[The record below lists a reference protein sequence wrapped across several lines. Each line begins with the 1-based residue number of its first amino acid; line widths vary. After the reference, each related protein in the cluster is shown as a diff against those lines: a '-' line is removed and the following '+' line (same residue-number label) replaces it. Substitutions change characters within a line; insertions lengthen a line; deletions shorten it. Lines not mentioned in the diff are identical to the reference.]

1 MMNVEDVMTRD
12 VVFVEVPGSRDT
24 ALKIM
29 KDKGITSVPVVKNR
43 TLVGILTRGDIFR
56 NPEEDQIA
64 LLMTRQPVFVSPT
77 ATIKDAVRLF
87 IENAIRRMPV
97 VDDSQ
102 LVGFITVTDIV
113 SAIVDMDI
121 KTPVDDYIIREIV
134 AVWEMT
140 PVDVV
145 GEIMKLANTEASPV
159 LDSTNRVVGIV
170 TEGALLK
177 ASKIEDTI
185 ERADLS
191 AGSDEDAWT
200 WEAVRDTMSL
210 YYGVSRVELPNSP
223 VKDIMMAE
231 YESLYHKTG
240 ISECARQMRRFDVE
254 LLPVVTA
261 DDKLEGIIKDS
272 DLIRV
277 LDY

>member
-1 MMNVEDVMTRD
+1 MIKVEDVMTRD
-12 VVFVEVPGSRDT
+12 VVFAEVPGSRDT

-29 KDKGITSVPVVKNR
+29 KDRGVTSVPVVKNHK
-43 TLVGILTRGDIFR
+43 LVGIVTRGDIFR

-64 LLMTRQPVFVSPT
+64 LLMTRQPVFVSPN
-77 ATIKDAVRLF
+77 ATINDAAHILV
-87 IENAIRRMPV
+87 ENTFRRMPV
-97 VDDSQ
+97 VDDSE

-113 SAIVDMDI
+113 SAIADMDI
-121 KTPVDDYIIREIV
+121 GTPVDDYIIREIV

-145 GEIMKLANTEASPV
+145 GEIMKLANADASPV
-159 LDSTNRVVGIV
+159 LDSANKVVGIV
-170 TEGALLK
+170 TESALLK
-177 ASKIEDTI
+177 ASKIEDTT
-185 ERADLS
+185 EKADLS

-200 WEAVRDTMSL
+200 WEAVRDTMRL
-210 YYGVSRVELPNSP
+210 YYGVSRVELPSVP

-231 YESLYHKTG
+231 YESIYHKTG

-261 DDKLEGIIKDS
+261 DEKLEGIIKDS
-272 DLIRV
+272 DLV
-277 LDY
+277 KVFL

>member
-1 MMNVEDVMTRD
+1 MMKVEDVMTRD

-29 KDKGITSVPVVKNR
+29 KDKGITSLPVVKNDK
-43 TLVGILTRGDIFR
+43 LVGIVTRGDIFR

-64 LLMTRQPVFVSPT
+64 LLMTRQPVFVSPN
-77 ATIKDAVRLF
+77 ATINDAASILV
-87 IENAIRRMPV
+87 ENILRRMPV
-97 VDDSQ
+97 VDDSD

-113 SAIVDMDI
+113 SAIADMDI
-121 KTPVDDYIIREIV
+121 GTPVDDYIIREIV

-145 GEIMKLANTEASPV
+145 GEIMKLANADASPV
-159 LDSTNRVVGIV
+159 LDSANRVVGIV
-170 TEGALLK
+170 TESALLK

-185 ERADLS
+185 EKADLS

-210 YYGVSRVELPNSP
+210 YYGVSRVELPSVP

-231 YESLYHKTG
+231 YESIYHKTG

-261 DDKLEGIIKDS
+261 DEKLEGIIRDS
-272 DLIRV
+272 DLVKV
-277 LDY
+277 LL

>member
-1 MMNVEDVMTRD
+1 MMKVEDVMTRD

-29 KDKGITSVPVVKNR
+29 KDKGITSLPVVKNDK
-43 TLVGILTRGDIFR
+43 LVGIVTRGDIFR

-64 LLMTRQPVFVSPT
+64 LLMTRQPVFVSPN
-77 ATIKDAVRLF
+77 ATINDAASILV
-87 IENAIRRMPV
+87 ENILRRMPV
-97 VDDSQ
+97 VDDSD

-113 SAIVDMDI
+113 SAIADMDI
-121 KTPVDDYIIREIV
+121 GTPVDDYIIREIV

-145 GEIMKLANTEASPV
+145 GEIMKLANADASPV
-159 LDSTNRVVGIV
+159 LDSANRVVGIV
-170 TEGALLK
+170 TESALLK

-185 ERADLS
+185 EKADLS

-210 YYGVSRVELPNSP
+210 YYGVSRVELPSVP

-231 YESLYHKTG
+231 YESIYHKTG

-261 DDKLEGIIKDS
+261 DEKLEGIIKDS
-272 DLIRV
+272 DLVKV
-277 LDY
+277 LL

>member
-113 SAIVDMDI
+113 SAIADMDI

-145 GEIMKLANTEASPV
+145 GEIMKLANAEASPV

-185 ERADLS
+185 EKADLS

>member
-121 KTPVDDYIIREIV
+121 KTPVDDYIMREIV

-185 ERADLS
+185 EKADLS

>member
-1 MMNVEDVMTRD
+1 MKVEDVMTRD

-29 KDKGITSVPVVKNR
+29 KDKGITSLPVVKNHK
-43 TLVGILTRGDIFR
+43 LVGIVTRGDIFR

-64 LLMTRQPVFVSPT
+64 LLMTRQPVFVTPK
-77 ATIKDAVRLF
+77 ATINDAARILV
-87 IENAIRRMPV
+87 ENIIRRMPV
-97 VDDSQ
+97 VDDSD

-113 SAIVDMDI
+113 SAIADMDI
-121 KTPVDDYIIREIV
+121 GAPVDDYIIREIV
-134 AVWEMT
+134 AVWQMT

-145 GEIMKLANTEASPV
+145 GEIMKLANADASPV
-159 LDSTNRVVGIV
+159 LDSASKVVGIV
-170 TEGALLK
+170 TESALLK

-185 ERADLS
+185 EKADLS

-210 YYGVSRVELPNSP
+210 YYGVSRVELPSVP

-231 YESLYHKTG
+231 YESVYHKTG

-261 DDKLEGIIKDS
+261 DEKLEGIIKDS
-272 DLIRV
+272 DLVKV
-277 LDY
+277 LL

>member
-1 MMNVEDVMTRD
+1 MNVKDVMTRD

-29 KDKGITSVPVVKNR
+29 KETGITSVPVVKNR

-64 LLMTRQPVFVSPT
+64 LLMTRQPVFVSPM
-77 ATIKDAVRLF
+77 ATIEDAARIF
-87 IENAIRRMPV
+87 IEKAIRRMPV

-113 SAIVDMDI
+113 SAIAEMDI
-121 KTPVDDYIIREIV
+121 KTPVDNFIIREIV

-140 PVDVV
+140 PIDVV
-145 GEIMKLANTEASPV
+145 GEIMKLANAEASPV
-159 LDSTNRVVGIV
+159 IDSTNRVVGIV

-200 WEAVRDTMSL
+200 WEAVRDTMSF
-210 YYGVSRVELPNSP
+210 YYGVSRVELPSSP

-231 YESLYHKTG
+231 YESIFHKTG
-240 ISECARQMRRFDVE
+240 ISECARQMRRFVVE

-261 DDKLEGIIKDS
+261 DEKLEGIIKDS
-272 DLIRV
+272 DLVKV
-277 LDY
+277 LI

>member
-1 MMNVEDVMTRD
+1 MIKVEDVMTRD
-12 VVFVEVPGSRDT
+12 VVFAEVPGSRDT
-24 ALKIM
+24 VLKIM
-29 KDKGITSVPVVKNR
+29 KDRGVTSVPVVKNHK
-43 TLVGILTRGDIFR
+43 LVGIVTRGDIFR

-64 LLMTRQPVFVSPT
+64 LLMTRQPVFVSPN
-77 ATIKDAVRLF
+77 ATINDAAHILV
-87 IENAIRRMPV
+87 ENTFRRMPV
-97 VDDSQ
+97 VDDSE

-113 SAIVDMDI
+113 GAIADMDI
-121 KTPVDDYIIREIV
+121 GTPVDDYIIREIV

-145 GEIMKLANTEASPV
+145 GEIMKLANADASPV
-159 LDSTNRVVGIV
+159 LDSANRVVGIV
-170 TEGALLK
+170 TESALLK

-185 ERADLS
+185 EKADLS

-210 YYGVSRVELPNSP
+210 YYGVSRVELPSVP

-231 YESLYHKTG
+231 YESIYHKTG

-261 DDKLEGIIKDS
+261 DEKLEGIIKDS
-272 DLIRV
+272 DLVKV
-277 LDY
+277 LL

>member
-24 ALKIM
+24 AIKIM

-43 TLVGILTRGDIFR
+43 TLVGIITRGDIFR

-113 SAIVDMDI
+113 SAIADMDI

-145 GEIMKLANTEASPV
+145 GEIMKLANAEASPV

-185 ERADLS
+185 EKADLS

-277 LDY
+277 LAY

>member
-1 MMNVEDVMTRD
+1 MNVEDVMTRD

-29 KDKGITSVPVVKNR
+29 KEKGITSVPVVKNR
-43 TLVGILTRGDIFR
+43 TLVGIITRGDIFR

-64 LLMTRQPVFVSPT
+64 LLMSRQPVFVSPI
-77 ATIKDAVRLF
+77 ATIEDAARIF
-87 IENAIRRMPV
+87 IEKAIRRMPV

-102 LVGFITVTDIV
+102 FVGFITVTDIV
-113 SAIVDMDI
+113 SAIAEMDI
-121 KTPVDDYIIREIV
+121 KTPVDNFIVREIV

-140 PVDVV
+140 PIDVV
-145 GEIMKLANTEASPV
+145 GEIMKLANAEASPV
-159 LDSTNRVVGIV
+159 IDSTNRVVGIV

-177 ASKIEDTI
+177 SSKIEDTI

-210 YYGVSRVELPNSP
+210 YYGVSRVELPGSP
-223 VKDIMMAE
+223 VKDIMLAE
-231 YESLYHKTG
+231 YESIFHKTG

-261 DDKLEGIIKDS
+261 DEKLEGIIKDS
-272 DLIRV
+272 DLVKV
-277 LDY
+277 LI

>member
-1 MMNVEDVMTRD
+1 MIKVEDVMTKD
-12 VVFVEVPGSRDT
+12 VVFAEVPGSRDT

-29 KDKGITSVPVVKNR
+29 KDRGVTSVPVVKNHK
-43 TLVGILTRGDIFR
+43 LVGIVTRGDIFR

-64 LLMTRQPVFVSPT
+64 LLMTRQPVFVSPN
-77 ATIKDAVRLF
+77 ATINDAARILV
-87 IENAIRRMPV
+87 ENTIRRMPV
-97 VDDSQ
+97 VDDSE

-113 SAIVDMDI
+113 SAIADMDI
-121 KTPVDDYIIREIV
+121 GIPVEDYIIREIV

-140 PVDVV
+140 PLDVV
-145 GEIMKLANTEASPV
+145 GEIMKLANVDASPV
-159 LDSTNRVVGIV
+159 LDSANRVVGIV
-170 TEGALLK
+170 TENALLK
-177 ASKIEDTI
+177 ASKIEDTT
-185 ERADLS
+185 EKADLS

-210 YYGVSRVELPNSP
+210 YYGVSRVELPSVP

-231 YESLYHKTG
+231 YESIYHKTG

-261 DDKLEGIIKDS
+261 EEKLQGIIKDS
-272 DLIRV
+272 DLVKV
-277 LDY
+277 LL

>member
-29 KDKGITSVPVVKNR
+29 KDKRITSVPVVKNR

-113 SAIVDMDI
+113 SAIADMDI

-145 GEIMKLANTEASPV
+145 GEIMKLANAEASPV

-185 ERADLS
+185 EKADLS

-240 ISECARQMRRFDVE
+240 ISECTRQMRRFDVE

-272 DLIRV
+272 NLIRV
-277 LDY
+277 LI

>member
-1 MMNVEDVMTRD
+1 MMNVEDVMAKD

-43 TLVGILTRGDIFR
+43 TLVGIITRGDIFR

-113 SAIVDMDI
+113 SAIADMDI

-145 GEIMKLANTEASPV
+145 GEIMKLANAEASPV
-159 LDSTNRVVGIV
+159 LDSANRVVGIV

-185 ERADLS
+185 EKADLS

-272 DLIRV
+272 DLVRV
-277 LDY
+277 LV

>member
-24 ALKIM
+24 AIKIM

-43 TLVGILTRGDIFR
+43 TLVGIITRGDIFR

-113 SAIVDMDI
+113 SAIADMDI

-145 GEIMKLANTEASPV
+145 GEIMKLANAEASPV

-185 ERADLS
+185 EKADLS

-254 LLPVVTA
+254 LLPIVTA

-277 LDY
+277 LEN

>member
-1 MMNVEDVMTRD
+1 MNVKDVMTRD

-29 KDKGITSVPVVKNR
+29 KETGITSVPVVKNR

-64 LLMTRQPVFVSPT
+64 LLMTRQPVFVSPM
-77 ATIKDAVRLF
+77 ATIEDAARTF
-87 IENAIRRMPV
+87 IEKAIRRMPV

-113 SAIVDMDI
+113 SAIAEMDI
-121 KTPVDDYIIREIV
+121 KTPVDNFIIREIV

-140 PVDVV
+140 PIDVV
-145 GEIMKLANTEASPV
+145 GEIMKLANAEASPV
-159 LDSTNRVVGIV
+159 IDSTNRVVGIV

-200 WEAVRDTMSL
+200 WEAVRDTMSF
-210 YYGVSRVELPNSP
+210 YYGVSRVELPSSP

-231 YESLYHKTG
+231 YESIFHKTG

-261 DDKLEGIIKDS
+261 DEKLEGIIKDS
-272 DLIRV
+272 DLVKV
-277 LDY
+277 LI

>member
-1 MMNVEDVMTRD
+1 MMKVEDVMTRD

-29 KDKGITSVPVVKNR
+29 KDKGITSLPVVKNHK
-43 TLVGILTRGDIFR
+43 LVGIVTRGDIFR

-64 LLMTRQPVFVSPT
+64 LLMTRQPVFVTPK
-77 ATIKDAVRLF
+77 AAINDAARILV
-87 IENAIRRMPV
+87 ENIIRRMPV
-97 VDDSQ
+97 VDDSD

-113 SAIVDMDI
+113 SAIADMDI
-121 KTPVDDYIIREIV
+121 GTPVDDYIIREIV
-134 AVWEMT
+134 AVWQMT

-145 GEIMKLANTEASPV
+145 GEIMKLANADASPV
-159 LDSTNRVVGIV
+159 LDSASKVVGIV
-170 TEGALLK
+170 TESALLK

-185 ERADLS
+185 EKADLS

-210 YYGVSRVELPNSP
+210 YYGVSRVELPSVP

-231 YESLYHKTG
+231 YESVYHKTG

-261 DDKLEGIIKDS
+261 DEKLEGIIKDS
-272 DLIRV
+272 DLVKV
-277 LDY
+277 LL

>member
-24 ALKIM
+24 AIKIM

-43 TLVGILTRGDIFR
+43 TLVGIITRGDIFR

-113 SAIVDMDI
+113 SAIADMDI
-121 KTPVDDYIIREIV
+121 KTPVDDYFIREIV

-145 GEIMKLANTEASPV
+145 GEIMKLANAEASPV

-185 ERADLS
+185 EKADLS

-261 DDKLEGIIKDS
+261 DDKLEGIIKDL
-272 DLIRV
+272 DLLRV
-277 LDY
+277 LV

>member
-1 MMNVEDVMTRD
+1 MMKVEDVMTRD
-12 VVFVEVPGSRDT
+12 VVLVEVPGSRDT

-29 KDKGITSVPVVKNR
+29 KDKGITSLPVVKNHR
-43 TLVGILTRGDIFR
+43 LAGIVTRGDIFR

-64 LLMTRQPVFVSPT
+64 LLMTRQPVFVSPN
-77 ATIKDAVRLF
+77 ATINDAARILV
-87 IENAIRRMPV
+87 ENIIRRMPV
-97 VDDSQ
+97 VDDSE

-113 SAIVDMDI
+113 SAIADMDI
-121 KTPVDDYIIREIV
+121 ETPVDDYIIREIV

-140 PVDVV
+140 PVNVV
-145 GEIMKLANTEASPV
+145 GEIMKLANADASPV
-159 LDSTNRVVGIV
+159 LDSANRVVGIV
-170 TEGALLK
+170 TESALLK
-177 ASKIEDTI
+177 ASKIEDTT
-185 ERADLS
+185 EKADLS

-210 YYGVSRVELPNSP
+210 YYGVSRVELPSVP

-231 YESLYHKTG
+231 YESIYHKTG

-261 DDKLEGIIKDS
+261 DEKLEGIIKDS
-272 DLIRV
+272 DLVKV
-277 LDY
+277 LL

>member
-1 MMNVEDVMTRD
+1 MIRVEDVMTGD

-29 KDKGITSVPVVKNR
+29 KDKGITSLPVVKNHK
-43 TLVGILTRGDIFR
+43 LVGIVTRGDIFR

-64 LLMTRQPVFVSPT
+64 LLMTRQPVFVSPN
-77 ATIKDAVRLF
+77 ATINDAARILV
-87 IENAIRRMPV
+87 ENTIRRMPV
-97 VDDSQ
+97 VDDSE

-113 SAIVDMDI
+113 GAIADMDNG
-121 KTPVDDYIIREIV
+121 TPVDDYIIREIV

-145 GEIMKLANTEASPV
+145 GEIMKLANADASPV
-159 LDSTNRVVGIV
+159 LDSANRVVGIV
-170 TEGALLK
+170 TESALLK

-185 ERADLS
+185 EKADLS

-210 YYGVSRVELPNSP
+210 YYGVSRVELPSVP

-231 YESLYHKTG
+231 YESIYHKTG

-261 DDKLEGIIKDS
+261 DEKLEGIIKDS
-272 DLIRV
+272 DLV
-277 LDY
+277 KVFL

>member
-1 MMNVEDVMTRD
+1 
-12 VVFVEVPGSRDT
+12 
-24 ALKIM
+24 
-29 KDKGITSVPVVKNR
+29 
-43 TLVGILTRGDIFR
+43 VGILTRGDIFR

-64 LLMTRQPVFVSPT
+64 LLMTRQPVFVSPM
-77 ATIKDAVRLF
+77 ATIEDAARIF
-87 IENAIRRMPV
+87 IEKAIRRMPV

-113 SAIVDMDI
+113 SAIAEMDI
-121 KTPVDDYIIREIV
+121 KTPVDNFIIREIV

-140 PVDVV
+140 PIDVV
-145 GEIMKLANTEASPV
+145 GEIMKLANAEASPV
-159 LDSTNRVVGIV
+159 IDSTNRVVGIV

-200 WEAVRDTMSL
+200 WEAVRDTMSF
-210 YYGVSRVELPNSP
+210 YYGVSRVELPSSP

-231 YESLYHKTG
+231 YESIFHKTG

-261 DDKLEGIIKDS
+261 DEKLEGIIKDS
-272 DLIRV
+272 DIVKVLI
-277 LDY
+277 

>member
-1 MMNVEDVMTRD
+1 MMNVEDVMARD

-43 TLVGILTRGDIFR
+43 TLVGIITRGDIFR

-113 SAIVDMDI
+113 SAIADMDI

-145 GEIMKLANTEASPV
+145 GEIMKLANAEASPV
-159 LDSTNRVVGIV
+159 LDSANRVVGIV

-185 ERADLS
+185 EKADLS

-223 VKDIMMAE
+223 VKEIMMAE

-272 DLIRV
+272 DLVRV
-277 LDY
+277 LV

>member
-1 MMNVEDVMTRD
+1 MIKVEDVMTKD
-12 VVFVEVPGSRDT
+12 VVFAEVPGSRDT

-29 KDKGITSVPVVKNR
+29 KDRGVTSVPVVKNHK
-43 TLVGILTRGDIFR
+43 LVGIITRGDIFR

-64 LLMTRQPVFVSPT
+64 LLMTRQPVFVSPN
-77 ATIKDAVRLF
+77 ATINDAARILV
-87 IENAIRRMPV
+87 ENIIRRMPV
-97 VDDSQ
+97 VDDSE

-113 SAIVDMDI
+113 SAIADMDI
-121 KTPVDDYIIREIV
+121 GIPVEDYIIREIV

-140 PVDVV
+140 PLDVV
-145 GEIMKLANTEASPV
+145 GEIMKLANADASPV
-159 LDSTNRVVGIV
+159 LDSANRVVGIV
-170 TEGALLK
+170 TENALLK
-177 ASKIEDTI
+177 ASKIEDTT
-185 ERADLS
+185 EKADLS

-210 YYGVSRVELPNSP
+210 YYGVSRVELPSVP

-231 YESLYHKTG
+231 YESIYHKTG

-261 DDKLEGIIKDS
+261 DEKLEGIIKDS
-272 DLIRV
+272 DLVKV
-277 LDY
+277 LL

>member
-1 MMNVEDVMTRD
+1 MNVEDVMTRD

-29 KDKGITSVPVVKNR
+29 KEKGITSVPVVKKR
-43 TLVGILTRGDIFR
+43 TLVGIITRGDIFR

-64 LLMTRQPVFVSPT
+64 LLMTRQPVFVSPMT
-77 ATIKDAVRLF
+77 TIEDAARIF
-87 IENAIRRMPV
+87 IEKAIRRMPV
-97 VDDSQ
+97 VEDSQ
-102 LVGFITVTDIV
+102 LVGFITLTDIV
-113 SAIVDMDI
+113 SAIAEMDI
-121 KTPVDDYIIREIV
+121 KTPVDNFIIRNIV

-140 PVDVV
+140 PIDVV

-170 TEGALLK
+170 AEGALLK

-191 AGSDEDAWT
+191 AGLDEDAWT

-210 YYGVSRVELPNSP
+210 YYGVSRVELPDSP
-223 VKDIMMAE
+223 VKDIMMTE
-231 YESLYHKTG
+231 YESLFHKTG

-261 DDKLEGIIKDS
+261 DEKLEGIIKDS
-272 DLIRV
+272 DLVKV
-277 LDY
+277 LI

>member
-1 MMNVEDVMTRD
+1 MNVKDVMTRD

-29 KDKGITSVPVVKNR
+29 KEKGITSVPVVKNR
-43 TLVGILTRGDIFR
+43 TLVGIITRGDIFR

-64 LLMTRQPVFVSPT
+64 LLMTRQPVFVSPME
-77 ATIKDAVRLF
+77 TIEDAARIF
-87 IENAIRRMPV
+87 IEKAIRRMPV

-113 SAIVDMDI
+113 SAVAEMDI
-121 KTPVDDYIIREIV
+121 KTPVDNFIIREIV

-140 PVDVV
+140 PIDVV
-145 GEIMKLANTEASPV
+145 GEIMKLANAEASPV
-159 LDSTNRVVGIV
+159 IDSTNKVVGIV

-210 YYGVSRVELPNSP
+210 YYGVSRVELPGSP
-223 VKDIMMAE
+223 VKDIMMTE
-231 YESLYHKTG
+231 YESLFHKTG

-261 DDKLEGIIKDS
+261 DEKLEGIIKDS
-272 DLIRV
+272 DLIKV
-277 LDY
+277 LI

>member
-1 MMNVEDVMTRD
+1 MNVEDVMTRD
-12 VVFVEVPGSRDT
+12 LVYAEVPGSRDK

-29 KDKGITSVPVVKNR
+29 KEKGITSVPVVKDR
-43 TLVGILTRGDIFR
+43 KLVGIITRGDIFR

-64 LLMTRQPVFVSPT
+64 LLMTRQPVVVSPT
-77 ATIKDAVRLF
+77 ATINEAAQIFV
-87 IENAIRRMPV
+87 ENNVRRMPV
-97 VDDSQ
+97 VEDSE

-113 SAIVDMDI
+113 GAIAEMDI
-121 KTPVDDYIIREIV
+121 RTPVDDFIIREIV

-140 PVDVV
+140 PVSVV
-145 GEIMKLANTEASPV
+145 GEIMKLANADASPV
-159 LDSTNRVVGIV
+159 LDSALKVVGIV
-170 TEGALLK
+170 TENALLR

-185 ERADLS
+185 EKADLS

-210 YYGVSRVELPNSP
+210 YYGVSRVELPDVP

-261 DDKLEGIIKDS
+261 DEKLEGIIKDS
-272 DLIRV
+272 DLVKV
-277 LDY
+277 LL

>member
-1 MMNVEDVMTRD
+1 MIRVEDVMTGD

-29 KDKGITSVPVVKNR
+29 KDKGITSLPVVKNHK
-43 TLVGILTRGDIFR
+43 LVGIVTRGDIFR

-64 LLMTRQPVFVSPT
+64 LLMTRQPVFVSPN
-77 ATIKDAVRLF
+77 ATINDAARILV
-87 IENAIRRMPV
+87 ENTIRRMPV
-97 VDDSQ
+97 VDDSE

-113 SAIVDMDI
+113 GAIADMDI
-121 KTPVDDYIIREIV
+121 GTPVDDYIIREIV

-145 GEIMKLANTEASPV
+145 GEIMKLANADASPV
-159 LDSTNRVVGIV
+159 LDSANRVVGIV
-170 TEGALLK
+170 TESALLK

-185 ERADLS
+185 EKADLS

-210 YYGVSRVELPNSP
+210 YYGVSRVELPSVP

-231 YESLYHKTG
+231 YASIYHKTG
-240 ISECARQMRRFDVE
+240 ISECARQMQRFDVE

-261 DDKLEGIIKDS
+261 DEKLEGIIKDS
-272 DLIRV
+272 DLV
-277 LDY
+277 KVFL

>member
-1 MMNVEDVMTRD
+1 MKVEDVMTRD

-29 KDKGITSVPVVKNR
+29 KDKGITSLPVVKNHK
-43 TLVGILTRGDIFR
+43 LVGIITRGDIFR

-64 LLMTRQPVFVSPT
+64 LLMTRQPVFVTPN
-77 ATIKDAVRLF
+77 AAINDAARILV
-87 IENAIRRMPV
+87 ENIIRRMPV
-97 VDDSQ
+97 VDDSD

-113 SAIVDMDI
+113 SAIADMEI
-121 KTPVDDYIIREIV
+121 ATPVDDYIIREIV
-134 AVWEMT
+134 AVWQMT

-145 GEIMKLANTEASPV
+145 GEIMKLANADASPV
-159 LDSTNRVVGIV
+159 LDSASKVVGIV
-170 TEGALLK
+170 TESALLK
-177 ASKIEDTI
+177 ASKIEDTT
-185 ERADLS
+185 EKADLS

-210 YYGVSRVELPNSP
+210 YYGVSRVELPSVP

-231 YESLYHKTG
+231 YESIYHKTG

-261 DDKLEGIIKDS
+261 DEKLEGIIKDS
-272 DLIRV
+272 DLVKV
-277 LDY
+277 LL

>member
-1 MMNVEDVMTRD
+1 MMKVEDVMTRD

-29 KDKGITSVPVVKNR
+29 KDKGITSLPVVKNHK
-43 TLVGILTRGDIFR
+43 LVGIVTRGDIFR

-64 LLMTRQPVFVSPT
+64 LLMTRQPVFVTPN
-77 ATIKDAVRLF
+77 AAINDAARILV
-87 IENAIRRMPV
+87 ENIIRRMPV
-97 VDDSQ
+97 VDDSD

-113 SAIVDMDI
+113 SAIADMDI
-121 KTPVDDYIIREIV
+121 GTPVDDYIIREIV
-134 AVWEMT
+134 AVWQMT

-145 GEIMKLANTEASPV
+145 GEIMKLANADASPV
-159 LDSTNRVVGIV
+159 LDSASKVVGIV
-170 TEGALLK
+170 TESALLK
-177 ASKIEDTI
+177 ASKIEDTV
-185 ERADLS
+185 EKADLS

-210 YYGVSRVELPNSP
+210 YYGVSRVELPSVP

-231 YESLYHKTG
+231 YESIYHKTG

-261 DDKLEGIIKDS
+261 DEKLEGIIKDS
-272 DLIRV
+272 DLVKV
-277 LDY
+277 LL

>member
-1 MMNVEDVMTRD
+1 MMKVEDVMTRD

-29 KDKGITSVPVVKNR
+29 KDKGITSLPVVKNHK
-43 TLVGILTRGDIFR
+43 LVGIVTRGDIFR

-64 LLMTRQPVFVSPT
+64 LLMTRQPVFVTPK
-77 ATIKDAVRLF
+77 ATINDAARILV
-87 IENAIRRMPV
+87 ENIIRRMPV
-97 VDDSQ
+97 VDDSD

-113 SAIVDMDI
+113 SAIADMDI
-121 KTPVDDYIIREIV
+121 GAPVDDYIIREIV
-134 AVWEMT
+134 AVWQMT

-145 GEIMKLANTEASPV
+145 GEIMKLANADASPV
-159 LDSTNRVVGIV
+159 LDSASKVVGIV
-170 TEGALLK
+170 TESALLK

-185 ERADLS
+185 EKADLS

-210 YYGVSRVELPNSP
+210 YYGVSRVELPSVP

-231 YESLYHKTG
+231 YESVYHKTG

-261 DDKLEGIIKDS
+261 DEKLEGIIKDS
-272 DLIRV
+272 DLVKV
-277 LDY
+277 LL

>member
-1 MMNVEDVMTRD
+1 MNVKDVMSSN

-29 KDKGITSVPVVKNR
+29 KEKGITSVPVVKNR
-43 TLVGILTRGDIFR
+43 TLVGIITRGDIFR

-64 LLMTRQPVFVSPT
+64 LLMTRQPVFVSPMT
-77 ATIKDAVRLF
+77 TIEDAARTFIKKAVRRL
-87 IENAIRRMPV
+87 PV
-97 VDDSQ
+97 VDDAE

-113 SAIVDMDI
+113 SAIAEMDI
-121 KTPVDDYIIREIV
+121 KTPVDNFIIREIV

-140 PVDVV
+140 PIDVV
-145 GEIMKLANTEASPV
+145 GEIMKLANAEASPV

-210 YYGVSRVELPNSP
+210 YYGVSRVELPSSP
-223 VKDIMMAE
+223 VKEIMMAE
-231 YESLYHKTG
+231 YESLFHKTG
-240 ISECARQMRRFDVE
+240 ISECAKQMRRFDVE

-261 DDKLEGIIKDS
+261 DEKLEGIIKDS
-272 DLIRV
+272 DLLKV
-277 LDY
+277 LI

>member
-113 SAIVDMDI
+113 SAIVDMGI

-140 PVDVV
+140 PIDVV
-145 GEIMKLANTEASPV
+145 GCLLYTSPSPR
-159 LDSTNRVVGIV
+159 DG
-170 TEGALLK
+170 LL
-177 ASKIEDTI
+177 S
-185 ERADLS
+185 RMPSS
-191 AGSDEDAWT
+191 A
-200 WEAVRDTMSL
+200 
-210 YYGVSRVELPNSP
+210 
-223 VKDIMMAE
+223 
-231 YESLYHKTG
+231 
-240 ISECARQMRRFDVE
+240 
-254 LLPVVTA
+254 
-261 DDKLEGIIKDS
+261 
-272 DLIRV
+272 
-277 LDY
+277 

>member
-1 MMNVEDVMTRD
+1 MIRVEDVMTGD

-29 KDKGITSVPVVKNR
+29 KDKGITSLPVVKNHK
-43 TLVGILTRGDIFR
+43 LVGIVTRGDIFR

-64 LLMTRQPVFVSPT
+64 LLMTRQPVFVSPN
-77 ATIKDAVRLF
+77 ATINDAARILV
-87 IENAIRRMPV
+87 ENTIRRMPV
-97 VDDSQ
+97 VDDSE

-113 SAIVDMDI
+113 GAIADMDI
-121 KTPVDDYIIREIV
+121 GTPVDDYIIREIV

-145 GEIMKLANTEASPV
+145 GEIMKLANADASPV
-159 LDSTNRVVGIV
+159 LDSANRVVGIV
-170 TEGALLK
+170 TESALLK

-185 ERADLS
+185 EKADLS

-210 YYGVSRVELPNSP
+210 YYGVSRVELPSVP

-231 YESLYHKTG
+231 YESIYHKTG

-261 DDKLEGIIKDS
+261 DEKLEGIIKDS
-272 DLIRV
+272 DLV
-277 LDY
+277 KVFL